1 MKRNNF
7 RKIGFIGSPD
17 CITKSQKVK
26 KLLFKIKNECNF
38 PIEIVGGGNTTGF
51 ENDVKRAALDLK
63 MIYAEHNPFCT
74 EHNIFSVE
82 NETKYG
88 KPYHFTYIISRYD
101 RLLNYCDSIV
111 FGNDDGVAV
120 GEIYQQLLMKAAK
133 KNKKIIFL

>member
-1 MKRNNF
+1 
-7 RKIGFIGSPD
+7 
-17 CITKSQKVK
+17 
-26 KLLFKIKNECNF
+26 
-38 PIEIVGGGNTTGF
+38 VGGGNTTGF

-63 MIYAEHNPFCT
+63 MMYAEHNPFCT

-120 GEIYQQLLMKAAK
+120 GEIYQQLLIKAAK